1 MLCKEIGIDDR
12 AVSLGVSLDKRIGKY
27 GISQVGHL
35 KVHVCQKIQ
44 EHYLHLSKKED
55 GHQTCLK

>member
-27 GISQVGHL
+27 GT
-35 KVHVCQKIQ
+35 
-44 EHYLHLSKKED
+44 YRR
-55 GHQTCLK
+55 